1 METKAKLEMDL
12 TRKIGVNSKTIAIMK
27 KMIKNLMLV
36 AVAAMGFTA
45 CNDSIEE
52 ATRPIE
58 PAEVEMTITA
68 DVDETRT
75 WIDEANSKVQW
86 SEGDKLK
93 VIENGATYRT
103 TKAATIDANGL
114 AKFTVSFPENTT
126 ATEFTYNAI
135 YPATQVV
142 EEENV
147 DKINAA
153 KIKVIM
159 PDAQNPTATSFDPT
173 ADILVAKQ
181 IVTDAQPTELS
192 MQFKRL
198 VAMGKMTLTNLP
210 ESSTISKVIF
220 TVEDTDAEEQPALA
234 GRNYVDAT
242 TGTVQ
247 QYGYYGATNT
257 ITLNYN
263 EPISTRDIYF
273 TCNPFELGEGDKFT
287 VKVVCSDATYTR
299 EVTLPEGKTLGFIEG
314 DLSKFSVNM
323 KDAERVENIGISLP
337 WTENFDSEDLSKY
350 DIVNGASN
358 TKVYPDDNLAG
369 GAAKGEILIGKD
381 GGSMAATFESDGK
394 AKTLNLWFK
403 SNKDVIT
410 VSSDTEGVTV
420 TKLTSTGY
428 TVALTDG
435 VSKFKITIANNN
447 PDTNARVD
455 DITLTEEA
463 PTVEAIT
470 ISGATMSFTAGEEFV
485 FDGTVTAIYQ
495 NGVSK
500 DVTEDATVDNSDV
513 DMTTAGTYTVTVT
526 YNGISATYDITI
538 QAAGVK
544 TNTIELGN
552 GTFANSVITWEQ
564 DDVTV
569 VQAKGNGST
578 AVNKSYVSASNM
590 RLYQGHTLTFTCD
603 YNITKIELFT
613 TGKYYGPTA
622 TADVGTLNNPKTE
635 GCTITWTGSAKK
647 IVITNGTGSG
657 GDQIRTTKI
666 LITYEIS
673 GDSGETPAPSFT
685 VSPNQDQTI
694 AADGGSIEFTVEALN
709 GAVVSATSSAD
720 WLTLNGYIATA
731 TANNTGANRSA
742 TITFSAESCDDVIVT
757 VSQDAQSTGED
768 TNSIKYTKIT
778 SLGELTD
785 GEYII
790 VYENGNNAYV
800 YNGKDAVNG
809 YTDATVSNGSITT
822 DEAFAGEVT
831 IAAMS
836 GGYSLKVAGGY
847 MYGTSGSNKLN
858 FNSTTAQ
865 ANTISFENDGSAK
878 ITSNTSV
885 LRFNA
890 AKDQMRFRYFKS
902 SSYTG
907 QKAVALYKKN

>member
-1 METKAKLEMDL
+1 
-12 TRKIGVNSKTIAIMK
+12 MK
-27 KMIKNLMLV
+27 KMFRNLMLV

-45 CNDSIEE
+45 CQESIEE
-52 ATRPIE
+52 AVRPIE

-68 DVDETRT
+68 DVDATRT
-75 WIDEANSKVQW
+75 WIDEENKMVQW

-114 AKFTVSFPENTT
+114 AQFTVSFPENTT
-126 ATEFTYNAI
+126 AAEFTYNAI
-135 YPATQVV
+135 YPAIRLNEDDAEKMDMT
-142 EEENV
+142 
-147 DKINAA
+147 
-153 KIKVIM
+153 KIKVTL

-181 IVTDAQPTELS
+181 IVTDTQPTELS

-198 VAMGKMTLTNLP
+198 VALGKMTLTNLP
-210 ESSTISKVIF
+210 ESSTISKVTF
-220 TVEDTDAEEQPALA
+220 TVEDTDAEEQHALA

-242 TGTVQ
+242 TGTIVD
-247 QYGYYGATNT
+247 YGYYGATST
-257 ITLNYN
+257 LTLNYL

-273 TCNPFELGEGDKFT
+273 TCNPFELSAGDKLT
-287 VKVVCSDATYTR
+287 VKVICSDVTYTR
-299 EVTLPEGKTLGFIEG
+299 EITLPKALSFIKG

-323 KDAERVENIGISLP
+323 EDAERVENPSISLP

-350 DIVNGASN
+350 EIVNGTSN

-369 GAAKGEILIGKD
+369 GAAKGEILIGKA

-394 AKTLNLWFK
+394 AKTLNLWYK

-410 VSSDTEGVTV
+410 VSSTTEGVTI
-420 TKLTSTGY
+420 TELTNTGY
-428 TVALTDG
+428 TVALNEG
-435 VSKFKITIANNN
+435 VNKFKITFANNS
-447 PDTNARVD
+447 DTNARVD

-463 PTVEAIT
+463 PIVETIT
-470 ISGATMSFTAGEEFV
+470 IGGATMSFTAGDEFV

-495 NGVSK
+495 NGVSE

-538 QAAGVK
+538 QAAGVE

-552 GTFANSVITWEQ
+552 GTFANNVITWKQ

-578 AVNKSYVSASNM
+578 AVNKSFASASNM

-613 TGKYYGPTA
+613 SGKYYGQTA

-657 GDQIRTTKI
+657 GEQIRTTKI

-694 AADGGSIEFTVEALN
+694 AADGGSIEFAVEALN

-847 MYGTSGSNKLN
+847 MYGSSGDNKLN
-858 FNSTTAQ
+858 FNPTTAQ
-865 ANTISFENDGSAK
+865 VNTISFENDGSAK

-890 AKDQMRFRYFKS
+890 ASNQMRFRYFKS
-902 SSYTG
+902 TSYSG

>member
-12 TRKIGVNSKTIAIMK
+12 ARKIGVHSKTIATMK

-103 TKAATIDANGL
+103 TKAATIANGL

-242 TGTVQ
+242 TGTIVE
-247 QYGYYGATNT
+247 YGYYGATNT

-273 TCNPFELGEGDKFT
+273 TCNPFELVAGDKFT

-299 EVTLPEGKTLGFIEG
+299 EVTLPEGKPLGFIEG

-337 WTENFDSEDLSKY
+337 WSEHFDSEDLSKY
-350 DIVNGASN
+350 DIVNGTSN

-369 GAAKGEILIGKD
+369 GAAKGEILIGKA

-435 VSKFKITIANNN
+435 VSKFKLTFANNSK
-447 PDTNARVD
+447 DNARVD

-470 ISGATMSFTAGEEFV
+470 ISGATVSFTAGDEFV

-495 NGVSK
+495 NGVSE
-500 DVTEDATVDNSDV
+500 DVTEDATVDRSEV
-513 DMTTAGTYTVTVT
+513 DMTTAGTYTVIVT
-526 YNGISATYDITI
+526 YNGKSATYDITV

-552 GTFANSVITWEQ
+552 GTFANNVITWEQ

-578 AVNKSYVSASNM
+578 AVNKSYASASNM

-613 TGKYYGPTA
+613 RGKYYGPTA
-622 TADVGTLNNPKTE
+622 TADVGTLNNPKTDD
-635 GCTITWTGSAKK
+635 CTITWTGSAKK
-647 IVITNGTGSG
+647 IVITNGTGG
-657 GDQIRTTKI
+657 GGEQIRTTKI

-742 TITFSAESCDDVIVT
+742 TITFSAEGCDDVKVN
-757 VSQDAQSTGED
+757 VSQDAQATGED
-768 TNSIKYTKIT
+768 ST
-778 SLGELTD
+778 
-785 GEYII
+785 
-790 VYENGNNAYV
+790 VAYV
-800 YNGKDAVNG
+800 KVTSTPDDWSGTYLIVWDSGAH
-809 YTDATVSNGSITT
+809 ATVSGKDLAKTVDVNISNNQIASNSSI
-822 DEAFAGEVT
+822 DKAAVT
-831 IAAMS
+831 IAKTNS
-836 GGYSLKVAGGY
+836 GYSLLLPDGKYLSLATNGNQVSSATSAFNLTFEYTDKGVKISGKDNAGNTRVVAKNGTYYRGY
-847 MYGTSGSNKLN
+847 KDVSSFVLPTFYKLN
-858 FNSTTAQ
+858 N
-865 ANTISFENDGSAK
+865 
-878 ITSNTSV
+878 
-885 LRFNA
+885 
-890 AKDQMRFRYFKS
+890 
-902 SSYTG
+902 
-907 QKAVALYKKN
+907 

>member
-1 METKAKLEMDL
+1 
-12 TRKIGVNSKTIAIMK
+12 MK
-27 KMIKNLMLV
+27 KMFRNLMLV

-45 CNDSIEE
+45 CQESIEE
-52 ATRPIE
+52 AVRPIE

-68 DVDETRT
+68 DVDATRT
-75 WIDEANSKVQW
+75 WIDEENKMVQW
-86 SEGDKLK
+86 SEGDQLK

-114 AKFTVSFPENTT
+114 AQFTVSFPKNTT
-126 ATEFTYNAI
+126 AAEFTYNAI
-135 YPATQVV
+135 YPAIRLNEDDAEKMDMT
-142 EEENV
+142 
-147 DKINAA
+147 
-153 KIKVIM
+153 KIKVTL
-159 PDAQNPTATSFDPT
+159 PDTQNPTATSFDPT

-198 VAMGKMTLTNLP
+198 VALGKMTLTNLP
-210 ESSTISKVIF
+210 ESSTISKVTF
-220 TVEDTDAEEQPALA
+220 TIEDSDAEEQPALA

-242 TGTVQ
+242 TGTIVE
-247 QYGYYGATNT
+247 YGYYGPTST
-257 ITLNYN
+257 LTLNYP

-273 TCNPFELGEGDKFT
+273 TCNPFELSAGDKLT
-287 VKVVCSDATYTR
+287 VKVICSDFTYTR
-299 EVTLPEGKTLGFIEG
+299 EITLSKELKFTEG

-323 KDAERVENIGISLP
+323 EDAERVENPSISLP

-350 DIVNGASN
+350 EIVNGSSN

-369 GAAKGEILIGKD
+369 GAAKGEILIGKA
-381 GGSMAATFESDGK
+381 GGSMAATFKSDGK

-410 VSSDTEGVTV
+410 VSSTTEGVTI
-420 TKLTSTGY
+420 TKLTNTGY
-428 TVALTDG
+428 TVALNEG
-435 VSKFKITIANNN
+435 VNKFKVTFANNS
-447 PDTNARVD
+447 DTNVRVD

-463 PTVEAIT
+463 PIVETIT
-470 ISGATMSFTAGEEFV
+470 IGGATMSFTAGDEFV

-495 NGVSK
+495 NGVSE

-538 QAAGVK
+538 QAAGVE

-552 GTFANSVITWEQ
+552 GTFANNVITWKQ

-578 AVNKSYVSASNM
+578 AVNESFASASKM

-613 TGKYYGPTA
+613 TTGKYYGSTA
-622 TADVGTLNNPKTE
+622 TADVGTLNNPKAN

-657 GDQIRTTKI
+657 GEQIRTTKI
-666 LITYEIS
+666 LITYEIG

-742 TITFSAESCDDVIVT
+742 TITFSAEGCDDVKVN
-757 VSQDAQSTGED
+757 VSQDAQATGGDST
-768 TNSIKYTKIT
+768 
-778 SLGELTD
+778 
-785 GEYII
+785 
-790 VYENGNNAYV
+790 VAYV
-800 YNGKDAVNG
+800 KVTSTPDDWSGTYLIVWDSGAH
-809 YTDATVSNGSITT
+809 ATVSGKDLAKTVDVNISNNQIASNSSI
-822 DEAFAGEVT
+822 DKAAVT
-831 IAAMS
+831 IAKTNS
-836 GGYSLKVAGGY
+836 GYSLLLPDGKYLSLATNGNQVSSAASAFNLTFEYTDKGVKISGKDNAGNTRVVAKNDTYYRGY
-847 MYGTSGSNKLN
+847 KDVSSYVLPTFYKLN
-858 FNSTTAQ
+858 N
-865 ANTISFENDGSAK
+865 
-878 ITSNTSV
+878 
-885 LRFNA
+885 
-890 AKDQMRFRYFKS
+890 
-902 SSYTG
+902 
-907 QKAVALYKKN
+907 